1 MSAALLAAFCI
12 LVIQRELEMRNIMTK
27 AKVTALTVAAAL
39 AFAGGTASAATVM
52 NGSFEE
58 DAGTGVNG
66 NNFVSMPGAS
76 GINSWDIFNPVPGW
90 DITGSNGLE
99 LQTKNTIPLTPF
111 DGDYY
116 AELDGTENTS
126 IAQDITLNEGSYK
139 LSFAFSPRS
148 DSITTN
154 MVSYGISTLFANT
167 INGPMV
173 GVPKG
178 VWTVVSQNFVVSTA
192 GIYSLFFDGASQSDS
207 IGGFVDGIEINVEPV
222 PLPAAGFLLIGA
234 LGGLAAMRR
243 RKKAV

>member
-1 MSAALLAAFCI
+1 
-12 LVIQRELEMRNIMTK
+12 MRNIMTK

-52 NGSFEE
+52 NGSFEM
-58 DAGTGVNG
+58 DAGKGIVNG
-66 NNFVSMPGAS
+66 NDFVSMPGAS
-76 GINSWDIFNPVPGW
+76 GNDSWDIFNPVPGW

-99 LQTKNTIPLTPF
+99 LQTKNTIPLTPY

-116 AELDGTENTS
+116 AELDGTQNTT
-126 IAQDITLNEGSYK
+126 IAQKISLNSGAYN
-139 LSFAFSPRS
+139 LSFAFSPRK

-154 MVSYGISTLFANT
+154 MISYGIGTLFVET
-167 INGPMV
+167 INGPTV

-178 VWTVVSQNFVVSTA
+178 VWTVVSRNFVISTA
-192 GIYSLFFDGASQSDS
+192 GVYSLFFDGAAESDAL
-207 IGGFVDGIEINVEPV
+207 GGFVDGIKVEPV
-222 PLPAAGFLLIGA
+222 PLPAAGFLLFGA